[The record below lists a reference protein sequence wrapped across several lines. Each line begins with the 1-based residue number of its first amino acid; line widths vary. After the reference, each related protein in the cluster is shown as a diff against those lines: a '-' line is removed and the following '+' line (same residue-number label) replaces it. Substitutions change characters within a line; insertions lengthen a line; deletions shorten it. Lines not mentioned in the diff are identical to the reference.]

1 MKRKKAKEIAA
12 KVTNDEA
19 PVALETD
26 PYKLQELDNL
36 AFKDNKLKEAFVCYT
51 KASELTNNKRGK
63 GGILEEKSSGLSKE
77 KIL

>member
-1 MKRKKAKEIAA
+1 MKHKKAKDIAA
-12 KVTNDEA
+12 KVTSDEA
-19 PVALETD
+19 PVTLETD
-26 PYKLQELDNL
+26 PYKLQELENL
-36 AFKDNKLKEAFVCYT
+36 AFKYNKLKEALVCYT